1 MQQIIEFSGN
11 HPYLAGLAVVLTM
24 VLIANEF
31 RLFSRKGI
39 DVSPSQTVALMNNGA
54 KVVDVRSAERFHAG
68 HIMGAAHIAYE
79 ELEAKIDKALKAHK
93 DKFIIVYD
101 DNGMQGARASTMLRG
116 LEYKAVNLKGGI
128 AAWTSD
134 SLPLEKGK

>member
-11 HPYLAGLAVVLTM
+11 HPYLVGLAVVLTM
-24 VLIANEF
+24 LLIANEI

-39 DVSPSQTVALMNNGA
+39 DVSPAQTVALMNNGA
-54 KVVDVRSAERFHAG
+54 KVVDIRSVERFRAG
-68 HIMGAAHIAYE
+68 HIMNALNIALDD
-79 ELEAKIDKALKAHK
+79 LEAKAQKSLKAHK

-101 DNGMQGARASTMLRG
+101 DNGLQGARASTLLRR
-116 LEYKAVNLKGGI
+116 LEFKAVNLKGGL

-134 SLPLEKGK
+134 NLPLEKGK

>member
-11 HPYLAGLAVVLTM
+11 HPYLVGLAVVLTM
-24 VLIANEF
+24 VLIANEL
-31 RLFSRKGI
+31 RLFSRKDI

-54 KVVDVRSAERFHAG
+54 KVIDIRSVDRFHAG
-68 HIMGAAHIAYE
+68 HIMGAAHIALD
-79 ELEAKIDKALKAHK
+79 ELEAKAEKTLKKYK

-101 DNGMQGARASTMLRG
+101 ENGMQGARASTLLRG

>member
-11 HPYLAGLAVVLTM
+11 HPYLVGLAVVLTM

-54 KVVDVRSAERFHAG
+54 KVVDIRSVERFRAG
-68 HIMGAAHIAYE
+68 HIISALHIAFDD
-79 ELEAKIDKALKAHK
+79 LEAKAAKSLRAHK

-101 DNGMQGARASTMLRG
+101 DNGMQGVRASTLLRG
-116 LEYKAVNLKGGI
+116 LDYKAVNLKGGLT
-128 AAWTSD
+128 AWTSD
-134 SLPLEKGK
+134 NLPLEQGK